1 MALIA
6 GHVANFGGSMAEAI
20 EQAFQS
26 EWTAAK
32 TTALPQTGVVDRKI
46 LFAAVAQGVLNYLEA
61 HKSDL
66 VTSNKND
73 TASGHSHILV
83 LDINVS

>member
-1 MALIA
+1 MALKA
-6 GHVANFGGSMAEAI
+6 GHVADFGGSMAEAI

-26 EWTAAK
+26 EWIAAK
-32 TTALPQTGVVDRKI
+32 TTALPQAGAVDRKI
-46 LFAAVAQGVLNYLEA
+46 LFIAVAQGVLNYLEA

-73 TASGHSHILV
+73 TASGHSHIL
-83 LDINVS
+83 DINVS

>member
-1 MALIA
+1 MALKA
-6 GHVANFGGSMAEAI
+6 VDMAEAI
-20 EQAFQS
+20 EQAFQL

-32 TTALPQTGVVDRKI
+32 TTALPQAGAADRKI

-66 VTSNKND
+66 VTSNQND
-73 TASGHSHILV
+73 TVSGHSHIL
-83 LDINVS
+83 DINVS